1 MPQTLFDLAEGIR
14 NCTACPLWK
23 NRELAIPGEGSS
35 KAKIMFIGEAPGT
48 EEDRHGLP
56 FVGRSGKYLVEM
68 LTLANL
74 HPEDV
79 FTTSCVKCHPPKNRQ
94 PTSKEL
100 STCKEL
106 WLVKQIELINP
117 EIIVLLGKVAL
128 KSLLGDKD
136 LQKLH
141 GKIVTKD
148 GRKYFV
154 TYHPSAGM
162 RFPNIGLLM
171 KKDFMKLSLL
181 INSFPL

>member
-1 MPQTLFDLAEGIR
+1 MSPTLFDLAEGIR
-14 NCTACPLWK
+14 RCTACLLWK
-23 NRELAIPGEGSS
+23 NRELAVPGHGSS
-35 KAKIMFIGEAPGT
+35 QAKIMLIGEAPGT
-48 EEDRHGLP
+48 EEDRQGLP

-79 FTTSCVKCHPPKNRQ
+79 FTTSCVKCHPPQNRQ

-106 WLVKQIELINP
+106 WLEKQIELINP
-117 EIIVLLGKVAL
+117 KIIVLLGKVAL

-136 LQKLH
+136 LRKLH

-148 GRKYFV
+148 GRKYFI
-154 TYHPSAGM
+154 TYHPSATM
-162 RFPNIGLLM
+162 RFPKIGLLM
-171 KKDFMKLSLL
+171 KKDFMKLQKLL
-181 INSFPL
+181 LM